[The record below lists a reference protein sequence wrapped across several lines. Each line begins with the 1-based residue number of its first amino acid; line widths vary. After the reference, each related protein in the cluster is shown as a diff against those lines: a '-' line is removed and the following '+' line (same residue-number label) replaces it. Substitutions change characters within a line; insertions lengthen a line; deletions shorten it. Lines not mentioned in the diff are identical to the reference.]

1 MEDLAVIPDEGCAL
15 AWVAGGAAE
24 VALLD
29 PHPDF
34 GSTKLITAASE
45 TAIL

>member
-29 PHPDF
+29 PHPGF
-34 GSTKLITAASE
+34 LGSTKLFTAASE
-45 TAIL
+45 T